1 MIRVYN
7 PAPEKCCYL
16 KLVETNDNTVTLI
29 ATNDKGKAYFNGT
42 LLLITSKGIQMC
54 EGISDEVLD
63 MLGIKGTTHKT
74 LPIC

>member
-7 PAPEKCCYL
+7 PEPEKCCYL
-16 KLVETNDNTVTLI
+16 KLVETNGNTVTLV

-42 LLLITSKGIQMC
+42 LLGITPEGIRLC
-54 EGISDEVLD
+54 EGISDEVLG
-63 MLGIKGTTHKT
+63 MLGIKGTPYKA